1 MRLIGITCT
10 THDSQACVADPA
22 LGTRPLATSYDT
34 PTEHKL
40 IDYTCSQ
47 VCGPDQK
54 RNPTKTYTPRKQ
66 HPDSKTQAPTFTTS
80 FYHKEPNVSANTL
93 STPMPTSLC
102 QRKASKHLRLPSG
115 MLQIQDRS
123 LPNSLDPT
131 NPTQHPNTKYIIH
144 QLKYVEWL
152 LDSDP
157 NILLGQRARPVT
169 VIKI

>member
-80 FYHKEPNVSANTL
+80 FYHKEPNVSANIL
-93 STPMPTSLC
+93 HNIYSC
-102 QRKASKHLRLPSG
+102 
-115 MLQIQDRS
+115 
-123 LPNSLDPT
+123 NSLSSQNEQTLEVSLRYTT
-131 NPTQHPNTKYIIH
+131 NTRQESSLSSIQSIHHNTQTLNTSYI
-144 QLKYVEWL
+144 
-152 LDSDP
+152 
-157 NILLGQRARPVT
+157 N
-169 VIKI
+169 